1 LYLGCDGVAR
11 YKILLKAAAARE
23 YEGLASKADRRRVL
37 SKIGALT
44 DDPRPTESSCLP
56 ECENH
61 RRICLE
67 RALASADGAM
77 GAHCVHEL
85 WMRGEMSINIERALE
100 RLWARAAVSVPEWL
114 PMRYIDWLPTAY
126 EIALGFRAAG
136 KGRSNIYLVL
146 LDYQDRDGRFG
157 VYVGMSKYSPAQRF
171 DQHKAGIRAAGSV
184 LKRGI
189 EVLTGPTLHLQ
200 YIKRS
205 EAARIEE
212 ELALALAS
220 AGLRV
225 LGGH

>member
-1 LYLGCDGVAR
+1 
-11 YKILLKAAAARE
+11 
-23 YEGLASKADRRRVL
+23 
-37 SKIGALT
+37 
-44 DDPRPTESSCLP
+44 
-56 ECENH
+56 
-61 RRICLE
+61 
-67 RALASADGAM
+67 M

-85 WMRGEMSINIERALE
+85 WMRGEMSINIEHALK

>member
-1 LYLGCDGVAR
+1 MTDA
-11 YKILLKAAAARE
+11 KTPP
-23 YEGLASKADRRRVL
+23 ASRPLQAQADAEIKDRF
-37 SKIGALT
+37 
-44 DDPRPTESSCLP
+44 
-56 ECENH
+56 
-61 RRICLE
+61 E
-67 RALASADGAM
+67 RALADADGMM

-85 WMRGEMSINIERALE
+85 WMRGEMSINIEGALQ
-100 RLWARAAVSVPEWL
+100 RLWARAAASVPEWL
-114 PMRYIDWLPTAY
+114 PMRYIEWLPTVY
-126 EIALGFRAAG
+126 EIALQFRSVD

-146 LDYQDRDGRFG
+146 LDYQDRDGTHG

-212 ELALALAS
+212 ELAQALAA
-220 AGLRV
+220 AGLLV
-225 LGGH
+225 KGGRYTFVGGIVA

>member
-1 LYLGCDGVAR
+1 MNSKSEDTIRHPTTGETAVHAGAYHFRMKNIDAKTAPGSRPLQ
-11 YKILLKAAAARE
+11 
-23 YEGLASKADRRRVL
+23 GLADV
-37 SKIGALT
+37 KIT
-44 DDPRPTESSCLP
+44 NRFD
-56 ECENH
+56 
-61 RRICLE
+61 
-67 RALASADGAM
+67 RALADGDGM
-77 GAHCVHEL
+77 VGAHCVHEL

-100 RLWARAAVSVPEWL
+100 RLWARAAASVPEWL
-114 PMRYIDWLPTAY
+114 PMRYIEWLPTVY
-126 EIALGFRAAG
+126 EVALRFRSSG

-146 LDYQDRDGRFG
+146 LDYQDRDGVYG

-212 ELALALAS
+212 QLAQALAA
-220 AGLRV
+220 AGLLV
-225 LGGH
+225 KGGH

>member
-1 LYLGCDGVAR
+1 
-11 YKILLKAAAARE
+11 
-23 YEGLASKADRRRVL
+23 
-37 SKIGALT
+37 
-44 DDPRPTESSCLP
+44 
-56 ECENH
+56 
-61 RRICLE
+61 
-67 RALASADGAM
+67 M

-100 RLWARAAVSVPEWL
+100 RLWARAAASVPDWL
-114 PMRYIDWLPTAY
+114 PMRYIEWLPSAY
-126 EIALGFRAAG
+126 EIALGFRSVG

-146 LDYQDRDGRFG
+146 LDYQDRDGSYG
-157 VYVGMSKYSPAQRF
+157 VYVGMSRYSPAQRF

-184 LKRGI
+184 LKRGL

-212 ELALALAS
+212 ELAHTLAL

-225 LGGH
+225 KGGH

>member
-1 LYLGCDGVAR
+1 LTIPKSKLRFSELPIVDAETRPGSR
-11 YKILLKAAAARE
+11 PLQ
-23 YEGLASKADRRRVL
+23 GLTQSDIANR
-37 SKIGALT
+37 
-44 DDPRPTESSCLP
+44 
-56 ECENH
+56 
-61 RRICLE
+61 LE
-67 RALASADGAM
+67 RALARADGLI

-85 WMRGEMSINIERALE
+85 WMRGEMSINIEPALE
-100 RLWARAAVSVPEWL
+100 RLWARAAASVPEWL
-114 PMRYIDWLPTAY
+114 PMRYIEWLPSVY
-126 EIALGFRAAG
+126 EIALEFRASA

-146 LDYQDRDGRFG
+146 LDYQDRDGAYG

-205 EAARIEE
+205 EASRIEE

-220 AGLRV
+220 AGLLV
-225 LGGH
+225 KGGH